1 MVEEML
7 AVEGEGSQ
15 PQDEHARAVRAVRYH
30 EWDAA
35 IQDYRTNWSRVFERD
50 AVEGASEFVEETLA
64 AQRGPVRL
72 LRRYFESLRPPGF
85 RRVPGQIDGHDRTM
99 STNFESA

>member
-1 MVEEML
+1 ML
-7 AVEGEGSQ
+7 VADATPADHGRDVAVK
-15 PQDEHARAVRAVRYH
+15 AREANRKMSTPGGKGVRYH

-64 AQRGPVRL
+64 MPNGAGPAAEAV
-72 LRRYFESLRPPGF
+72 F
-85 RRVPGQIDGHDRTM
+85 
-99 STNFESA
+99 